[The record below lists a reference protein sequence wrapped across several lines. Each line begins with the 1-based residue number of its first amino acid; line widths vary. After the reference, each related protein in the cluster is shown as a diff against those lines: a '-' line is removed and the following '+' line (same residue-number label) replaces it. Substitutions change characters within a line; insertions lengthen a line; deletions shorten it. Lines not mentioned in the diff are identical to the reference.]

1 MNLQE
6 RINLANPGDT
16 ITIPDGDVSTGN
28 FTINKPLNIIGG
40 PGTKIVS
47 PTFDPTIKIPPGT
60 GPVVLQGLEITC
72 AESMARMSVLVEYGS
87 GGPDQNTLDKVPKGL
102 TIDKCDIHAYPH
114 TDIQRGVAANG
125 ANFRIT
131 NSKVREIHG
140 VGYDTQA
147 VCVWNGPGP
156 FTLLDCY
163 FEGAGENVMFGG
175 AIPSIPGLIHSDI
188 EVRRCY
194 FFKPRSWYSSDPSY
208 AGIEWT
214 VKNLFELKNARRV
227 IVEGNVF
234 ENNWTQ
240 AQAGRAIVFTP
251 RPSDS
256 GTAALIE
263 DVLFQHNIIKNVGS
277 GILLLGIDDPP
288 QPQDVRL
295 KRVKVLNNL
304 WIVDGPV
311 NGSNGVF
318 ATVVNGTEDVTFEN
332 NTAFQTGSLILTDY
346 LPNQRFVFINNI
358 GRHNDYG
365 IFGSGSGVGNLSIA
379 KYFPSSF
386 IGGNIIAKEVSG
398 PDSPSEFESRYPAG
412 NYFPNTLA
420 EVVGVDYR
428 LLSAWKGKGVDA
440 KDSGVDID
448 ALMAAQG
455 GTGVPTPIPTPVP
468 TPTPTPIPP
477 AVPTV
482 TLTSPSNGA
491 VLSGKITVTATITNT
506 TGIGDVYLLA
516 GEAIMGLK
524 SAPSYEFS
532 LDTTKLPDGEHSL
545 WVRAWHETG
554 KAYDSD
560 QVTVTVK
567 NSIVQPPPPPPPTI
581 PCSISAPV
589 SVSILRNG
597 TGMVDIELLNL
608 TAATEVRV
616 IVPDGQVTVSP
627 TSWSANPNDR
637 KKQFNVRVKKQS
649 REIKFSSGCG
659 VAVVRVNVT

>member
-28 FTINKPLNIIGG
+28 FTINKSLNIVGG
-40 PGTKIVS
+40 VGSRIIS
-47 PTFDPTIKIPPGT
+47 PTFDPAIKIPPGT
-60 GPVVLQGLEITC
+60 GPVVLRGLEITC
-72 AESMARMSVLVEYGS
+72 AETMARMSVLVEYGS
-87 GGPDQNTLDKVPKGL
+87 GGPDQDTLDKVPKGL

-175 AIPSIPGLIHSDI
+175 ALPSIQGLIHSDI

-194 FFKPRSWYSSDPSY
+194 FFKPRSWYTNDPSY
-208 AGIEWT
+208 AGIQWT

-256 GTAALIE
+256 GAAALIE

-311 NGSNGVF
+311 NESNGVF
-318 ATVVNGTEDVTFEN
+318 ATVINGTEDVTFEN

-365 IFGSGSGVGNLSIA
+365 IFGSGSGVGNPSIA
-379 KYFPSSF
+379 KYFPSSL
-386 IGGNIIAKEVSG
+386 IGGNIIAKEVLG

-420 EVVGVDYR
+420 EVVGADYK
-428 LLSAWKGKGVDA
+428 LTSAWKGKGIDG
-440 KDSGVDID
+440 KDPGVNIE
-448 ALMAAQG
+448 ALVAAQG
-455 GTGVPTPIPTPVP
+455 GSVVTPLPTPIPLPLP
-468 TPTPTPIPP
+468 TPTPTAPPI
-477 AVPTV
+477 ATI
-482 TLTSPSNGA
+482 TSPTDGA
-491 VLSGKITVTATITNT
+491 ILSGKPSVTATVTNAE
-506 TGIGDVYLLA
+506 GIGDVFLVA
-516 GEAIMGLK
+516 DETVVGMDVT
-524 SAPSYEFS
+524 APYEFQ
-532 LDTTKLPDGEHSL
+532 LDTTQMPDGPHSL
-545 WVRAWHETG
+545 WIRAWQAG
-554 KAYDSD
+554 KAIDSAR
-560 QVTVTVK
+560 VRVAVK
-567 NSIVQPPPPPPPTI
+567 NVAAPPVEPPPPPTI
-581 PCSISAPV
+581 PCSISAPA
-589 SVSILRNG
+589 SVNVPRNG
-597 TGMVDIELLNL
+597 SGVIAVTLQNVSGP
-608 TAATEVRV
+608 TEVKV
-616 IVPDGQVTVSP
+616 IGSDGQVTVLPLTWNAGP
-627 TSWSANPNDR
+627 TSTV
-637 KKQFNVRVKKQS
+637 KQFQVRVKKQS
-649 REIKFSSGCG
+649 RTITFQSGCG
-659 VAVVRVNVT
+659 VAVVKVNVT